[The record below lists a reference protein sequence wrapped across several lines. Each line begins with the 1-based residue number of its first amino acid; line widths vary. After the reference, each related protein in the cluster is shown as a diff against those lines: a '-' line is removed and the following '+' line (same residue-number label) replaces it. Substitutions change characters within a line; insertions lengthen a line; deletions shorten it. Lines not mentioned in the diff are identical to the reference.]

1 MLDLCASE
9 VLLLD
14 DMFTGSSEGIFWTLT
29 LAPKPSC
36 GVPSLRRLC
45 SGLSQL
51 TLSASLIS
59 SENSSENFGNLWK
72 NWKIGKKKEG
82 ENRNPEKDQRLSF
95 GQERIKGGGN
105 KRGELG
111 TTRYL
116 PFAEKMAPI
125 PVLEQVRMRGATLC
139 ARSMR
144 RTPPAALLRRRKS
157 LARASSADD
166 DAARAKAEFE
176 EKMKDPA
183 VLESMKTMMSR

>member
-14 DMFTGSSEGIFWTLT
+14 DMVTGSSEGIFWTLT

-59 SENSSENFGNLWK
+59 SLEIFGK
-72 NWKIGKKKEG
+72 IGKIGKKKEG
-82 ENRNPEKDQRLSF
+82 ENRNPVRWEKDQRSSF
-95 GQERIKGGGN
+95 GQERIKGE
-105 KRGELG
+105 GELG

-183 VLESMKTMMSR
+183 ILESMKTMMSR

>member
-1 MLDLCASE
+1 M
-9 VLLLD
+9 
-14 DMFTGSSEGIFWTLT
+14 
-29 LAPKPSC
+29 
-36 GVPSLRRLC
+36 
-45 SGLSQL
+45 

-72 NWKIGKKKEG
+72 NGKEKEEKT
-82 ENRNPEKDQRLSF
+82 ENPLRSEKDQRSSF
-95 GQERIKGGGN
+95 GQERIKGE
-105 KRGELG
+105 GELG

-183 VLESMKTMMSR
+183 ILESMKTMMSR

>member
-1 MLDLCASE
+1 ME
-9 VLLLD
+9 
-14 DMFTGSSEGIFWTLT
+14 
-29 LAPKPSC
+29 
-36 GVPSLRRLC
+36 R
-45 SGLSQL
+45 
-51 TLSASLIS
+51 
-59 SENSSENFGNLWK
+59 
-72 NWKIGKKKEG
+72 KKG
-82 ENRNPEKDQRLSF
+82 ENRKPSEIGERSKIEFWARKD
-95 GQERIKGGGN
+95 KGE
-105 KRGELG
+105 GELG

>member
-1 MLDLCASE
+1 ME
-9 VLLLD
+9 
-14 DMFTGSSEGIFWTLT
+14 IF
-29 LAPKPSC
+29 
-36 GVPSLRRLC
+36 
-45 SGLSQL
+45 
-51 TLSASLIS
+51 
-59 SENSSENFGNLWK
+59 
-72 NWKIGKKKEG
+72 GKLGKLERKKG
-82 ENRNPEKDQRLSF
+82 ENPVRSEKDQRSSF

-183 VLESMKTMMSR
+183 ILESMKTMMSR

>member
-1 MLDLCASE
+1 ME
-9 VLLLD
+9 N
-14 DMFTGSSEGIFWTLT
+14 GS
-29 LAPKPSC
+29 
-36 GVPSLRRLC
+36 
-45 SGLSQL
+45 
-51 TLSASLIS
+51 
-59 SENSSENFGNLWK
+59 
-72 NWKIGKKKEG
+72 KIGRKIED
-82 ENRNPEKDQRLSF
+82 RVF

-139 ARSMR
+139 ARSVCMR

>member
-72 NWKIGKKKEG
+72 IGKIGKEKEEKT
-82 ENRNPEKDQRLSF
+82 ENPVRSEKDQRSSF
-95 GQERIKGGGN
+95 GQERIKGE
-105 KRGELG
+105 GELG

>member
-1 MLDLCASE
+1 M
-9 VLLLD
+9 
-14 DMFTGSSEGIFWTLT
+14 
-29 LAPKPSC
+29 
-36 GVPSLRRLC
+36 
-45 SGLSQL
+45 
-51 TLSASLIS
+51 
-59 SENSSENFGNLWK
+59 
-72 NWKIGKKKEG
+72 
-82 ENRNPEKDQRLSF
+82 SF

-116 PFAEKMAPI
+116 PFAFPRSRSRAWYHLPFAEKMDPI

>member
-1 MLDLCASE
+1 MRSKIE
-9 VLLLD
+9 
-14 DMFTGSSEGIFWTLT
+14 FW
-29 LAPKPSC
+29 AK
-36 GVPSLRRLC
+36 
-45 SGLSQL
+45 
-51 TLSASLIS
+51 
-59 SENSSENFGNLWK
+59 
-72 NWKIGKKKEG
+72 
-82 ENRNPEKDQRLSF
+82 
-95 GQERIKGGGN
+95 ERIKGGGN

>member
-14 DMFTGSSEGIFWTLT
+14 DMVTGSSEGIFWTLT

-59 SENSSENFGNLWK
+59 SLEIFGNLWK
-72 NWKIGKKKEG
+72 SLEKLERKKK
-82 ENRNPEKDQRLSF
+82 PQPSEKDQRSSF
-95 GQERIKGGGN
+95 GQERIKGE
-105 KRGELG
+105 GELG

-183 VLESMKTMMSR
+183 ILESMKTMMSR

>member
-1 MLDLCASE
+1 MDLDPCAKAFLRCPKLE
-9 VLLLD
+9 TVV
-14 DMFTGSSEGIFWTLT
+14 FWL
-29 LAPKPSC
+29 KP
-36 GVPSLRRLC
+36 VDPV
-45 SGLSQL
+45 GLPDFF
-51 TLSASLIS
+51 
-59 SENSSENFGNLWK
+59 FGNLWK
-72 NWKIGKKKEG
+72 SLEKLERKKK
-82 ENRNPEKDQRLSF
+82 PQPSEKDQRSSF
-95 GQERIKGGGN
+95 GQERIKGE
-105 KRGELG
+105 GELG

-125 PVLEQVRMRGATLC
+125 PVLEQVRMRGATIC

-183 VLESMKTMMSR
+183 ILESMKTMMSR

>member
-1 MLDLCASE
+1 MERKKREKTENPVRSKIE
-9 VLLLD
+9 
-14 DMFTGSSEGIFWTLT
+14 FW
-29 LAPKPSC
+29 AK
-36 GVPSLRRLC
+36 
-45 SGLSQL
+45 
-51 TLSASLIS
+51 
-59 SENSSENFGNLWK
+59 
-72 NWKIGKKKEG
+72 
-82 ENRNPEKDQRLSF
+82 
-95 GQERIKGGGN
+95 ERIKGGGN

>member
-1 MLDLCASE
+1 ME
-9 VLLLD
+9 
-14 DMFTGSSEGIFWTLT
+14 
-29 LAPKPSC
+29 
-36 GVPSLRRLC
+36 
-45 SGLSQL
+45 
-51 TLSASLIS
+51 
-59 SENSSENFGNLWK
+59 
-72 NWKIGKKKEG
+72 NWKGKRG
-82 ENRNPEKDQRLSF
+82 ENRKPSEIGERSKIEFWARKD
-95 GQERIKGGGN
+95 KGE
-105 KRGELG
+105 GELG